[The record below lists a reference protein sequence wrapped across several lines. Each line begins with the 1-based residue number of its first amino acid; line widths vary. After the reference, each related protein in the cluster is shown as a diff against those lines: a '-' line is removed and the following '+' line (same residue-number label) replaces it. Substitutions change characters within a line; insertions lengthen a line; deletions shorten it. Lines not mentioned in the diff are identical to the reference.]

1 MNIPLAGDAYLEVR
15 YDKEC
20 DILRALIPG
29 RKVATSSEVTA
40 LLLIDFGSEE
50 DGFDVVGFEL
60 RAASEYLAA
69 ILAAAGATENVAA
82 GRQS

>member
-20 DILRALIPG
+20 DILRDLISY
-29 RKVATSSEVTA
+29 RKIAV
-40 LLLIDFGSEE
+40 
-50 DGFDVVGFEL
+50 
-60 RAASEYLAA
+60 
-69 ILAAAGATENVAA
+69 A

>member
-15 YDKEC
+15 YDKES

-29 RKVATSSEVTA
+29 RKVA
-40 LLLIDFGSEE
+40 
-50 DGFDVVGFEL
+50 
-60 RAASEYLAA
+60 
-69 ILAAAGATENVAA
+69 AA